1 MGAGALPMCGV
12 AMYAPFHMS
21 KALNDECNL
30 TDRINQTRNARICAL
45 LCALSRSW
53 SSDKT
58 ISHAFK
64 NEQGSLSEHAI
75 VKVNSDS
82 Q

>member
-1 MGAGALPMCGV
+1 VGAGALPMCGV

-45 LCALSRSW
+45 LCVFRENGLQKKRLQIHL
-53 SSDKT
+53 KHE
-58 ISHAFK
+58 I
-64 NEQGSLSEHAI
+64 GSLSEHSI